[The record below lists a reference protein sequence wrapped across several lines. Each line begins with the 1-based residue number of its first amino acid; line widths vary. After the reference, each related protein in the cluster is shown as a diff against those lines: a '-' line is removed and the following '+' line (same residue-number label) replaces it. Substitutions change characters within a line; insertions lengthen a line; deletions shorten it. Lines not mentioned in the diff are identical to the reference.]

1 MKANRR
7 LFACLLPLSVWGC
20 IAHAEGAD
28 ISPPQSIPDS
38 YAHAGTLVEIAPS
51 RRLNLRCQGEG
62 SPTVV
67 LEAGSHTDTT
77 TWFRLQP
84 LLAAHYRVCSYD
96 RAGYGFS
103 DLGPMPRDLAADV
116 SDLHALIHKAGL
128 KTPLVLVGHS
138 LGTNIV
144 RRYAATYA
152 GDVSGVVLIDPPAQN
167 VAAYAP
173 AWAKEEDAMAAH
185 RFAFID
191 QCTEGAKKNQ
201 LVSPPPAL
209 KSCVAAG
216 NAQASEEVNDAI
228 AAYKRKPAFWQ
239 TLSSELHDNVT
250 VFSQPVAPAPSLG
263 TLPMIVL
270 SASGTYADAPAD
282 VRPSLELAKEKT
294 QSAIAATSTRSSRM
308 AVDNTSHDIQLDRP
322 EAVAKA
328 VSEVNQM
335 TSGERK

>member
-1 MKANRR
+1 MKGSRR
-7 LFACLLPLSVWGC
+7 LFACLLPLSVWGFV
-20 IAHAEGAD
+20 AHAEGAD
-28 ISPPQSIPDS
+28 VPLLQSIPDS
-38 YAHAGTLVEIAPS
+38 YAHAGTPVEIAPH
-51 RRLNLRCQGEG
+51 RRLNLRCEGNG
-62 SPTVV
+62 SPTVL
-67 LEAGSHTDTT
+67 LESGSHADTT

-152 GDVSGVVLIDPPAQN
+152 GDVAGVVLIDPPAQN

-173 AWAKEEDAMAAH
+173 AWAKEEDAMTTH

-191 QCTEGAKKNQ
+191 QCREAAEKHA
-201 LVSPPPAL
+201 LASPPPAL

-216 NAQASEEVNDAI
+216 NAQASAEVNAAI

-239 TLSSELHDNVT
+239 TLSSELHDNLT
-250 VFSQPVAPAPSLG
+250 VFSQPAASTPSLG

-294 QSAIAATSTRSSRM
+294 QSAIAATSTRSSLVTV
-308 AVDNTSHDIQLDRP
+308 ANTSHDIQLDQP
-322 EAVAKA
+322 ATVAKA
-328 VSEVNQM
+328 VAQVIQKALDGRE
-335 TSGERK
+335 